1 MDNTLI
7 VVRGFELLSVLLF
20 LGGLLWVIRQ
30 RRPLYYGAFLAA
42 CFAGIYFDW
51 INNLNWFLRV
61 VYDERFLTLFR
72 IDGWPQP
79 LAMTTTYA
87 FYFGIPLLILIHNRE
102 VLEKRFGKVG
112 QYVFVAVVGT
122 IALPLFEIPMVQAFK
137 LWTYYQKEQFLLG
150 GVAWTNW
157 IYSALLFLVIY
168 AALKFVAEIMP
179 DSLAQAT
186 GGSQRMK
193 GIVLSFGAFVTAF
206 AVVQF
211 LGMIGYALTNPWIPS
226 PRPF

>member
-1 MDNTLI
+1 MDNILI

-20 LGGLLWVIRQ
+20 LGGLIWVIRQ
-30 RRPLYYGAFLAA
+30 RKPLYYGAYLGA

-79 LAMTTTYA
+79 LAMSTTYA
-87 FYFGIPLLILIHNRE
+87 FYFGIPLIILIHFRDA
-102 VLEKRFGKVG
+102 LQKRFGKLG
-112 QYVFVAVVGT
+112 QYLFVAVAGM
-122 IALPLFEIPMVQAFK
+122 IALPVFEIPMVQAFR

-168 AALKFVAEIMP
+168 ASLKFVAENMP
-179 DSLAQAT
+179 GNLVQAAA
-186 GGSQRMK
+186 GSDRLK
-193 GIVLSFGAFVTAF
+193 GVLFSFGAFVTAF
-206 AVVQF
+206 ASVQF
-211 LGMIGYALTNPWIPS
+211 LMMIVYAVTNPWIPS